1 VSRRFETEA
10 DLVAARRAP
19 PAEGG
24 VPPYGAARRMAAAL
38 ERVALLN
45 HVPVWAPS
53 WRHFTIERRM
63 DILLRAEID
72 PRIGE
77 HFEGVC
83 DRLRRMAVGLLLL
96 GLLCGG
102 ILLGVQHGRAPKSL
116 ALLQAYEA
124 VDRGRRALVEKRYD
138 AAREDLIRGID
149 GGADSAEAR
158 VWLADCERGLGREE
172 AAKREESIARK
183 KDVADPRLRLRLR

>member
-1 VSRRFETEA
+1 
-10 DLVAARRAP
+10 
-19 PAEGG
+19 
-24 VPPYGAARRMAAAL
+24 VPPYVASRRMAAAL

-45 HVPVWAPS
+45 HIPIWAPS

-83 DRLRRMAVGLLLL
+83 DRLRRLALGLLLL

-102 ILLGVQHGRAPKSL
+102 ILLGVQHKRAPENL
-116 ALLQAYEA
+116 ALLRAYDA
-124 VDRGRRALVEKRYD
+124 VDRGRQALVEKRYD

-149 GGADSAEAR
+149 AGADSAAAR
-158 VWLADCERGLGREE
+158 LWLADCERGLGREE
-172 AAKREESIARK
+172 AATREEAIARK
-183 KDVADPRLRLRLR
+183 KGVTDPRLRLRLR